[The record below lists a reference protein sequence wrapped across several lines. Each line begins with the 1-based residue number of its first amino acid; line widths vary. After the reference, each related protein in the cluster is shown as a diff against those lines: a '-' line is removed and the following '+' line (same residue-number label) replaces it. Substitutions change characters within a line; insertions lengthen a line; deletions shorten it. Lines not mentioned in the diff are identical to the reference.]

1 MNMKKYMKKQMKK
14 QAYKLISCPFHINS
28 FAGISV
34 LTALLFTLMPVAA
47 DLHAAPLESFLLFY
61 SNSIQGET
69 DPCG

>member
-1 MNMKKYMKKQMKK
+1 MKKQTT
-14 QAYKLISCPFHINS
+14 KLISCPFHIGR

-34 LTALLFTLMPVAA
+34 LTALLFTLMQVAA

-61 SNSIQGET
+61 SNNIQGET